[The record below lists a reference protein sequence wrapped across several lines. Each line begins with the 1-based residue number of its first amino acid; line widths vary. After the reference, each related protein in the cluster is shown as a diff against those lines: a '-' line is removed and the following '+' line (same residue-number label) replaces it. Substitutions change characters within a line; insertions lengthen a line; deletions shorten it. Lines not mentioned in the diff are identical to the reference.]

1 MKTFTFAFVLLTLI
15 FITACETEPP
25 PPVNQPSEITTEI
38 NRLKAVAED
47 RNLTVEDYSQLNQL
61 TQPIPYYQDGLKK
74 IEWLTEH
81 GEADHAAHG
90 LSYLLLYS
98 QTGKEYACLIH
109 DLSHIESY
117 LHYNDLAMAEEAIK
131 ELDAQPWIDKAE
143 KSRQR
148 LPQYYKNFDQ
158 LKATV
163 LDTVERLKNK
173 NYSQTTLDQIEY
185 LDKTAPC

>member
-1 MKTFTFAFVLLTLI
+1 MKILTSGFVLLTLI
-15 FITACETEPP
+15 LITACETETPQP
-25 PPVNQPSEITTEI
+25 LNQPSEITTEI
-38 NRLKAVAED
+38 NRLKAIAED
-47 RNLTVEDYSQLNQL
+47 RNLTVQDYYQLNQL
-61 TQPIPYYQDGLKK
+61 TQPIPYYQDGLKE

-98 QTGKEYACLIH
+98 QTGKEYTCLIH

-117 LHYNDLAMAEEAIK
+117 LQYKDFVMAEEAIQ
-131 ELDAQPWIDKAE
+131 ELDAQHWIDGAE

-163 LDTVERLKNK
+163 LDTVLRLKNK
-173 NYSQTTLDQIEY
+173 DYSQTTIDQIEY

>member
-1 MKTFTFAFVLLTLI
+1 MKTFTAGFILLTLI
-15 FITACETEPP
+15 LITACETETPLP
-25 PPVNQPSEITTEI
+25 INQPSEITTEI

-47 RNLTVEDYSQLNQL
+47 RNLTVQDYSQLNQL
-61 TQPIPYYQDGLKK
+61 TLPIPYYQDGLKE
-74 IEWLTEH
+74 ITWLTEH

-98 QTGKEYACLIH
+98 QTGKEYTCLIH

-117 LHYNDLAMAEEAIK
+117 IQYKDFAMAEEAIK
-131 ELDAQPWIDKAE
+131 KLDAQEWINKAE

-148 LPQYYKNFDQ
+148 LPQYYKNFDH

-173 NYSQTTLDQIEY
+173 DYSQTTLDQIEY